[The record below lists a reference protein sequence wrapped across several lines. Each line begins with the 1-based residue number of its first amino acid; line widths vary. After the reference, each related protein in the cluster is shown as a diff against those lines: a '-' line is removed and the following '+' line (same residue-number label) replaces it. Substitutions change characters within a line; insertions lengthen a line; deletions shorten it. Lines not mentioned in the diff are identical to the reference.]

1 MTVIA
6 STASPYKFTR
16 SVMNAIDSKYDSMSD
31 FELVDELSK
40 LSNVAVP
47 KAIEEIRTAP
57 VLHDTVCEVD
67 EMSASVK
74 KILGI

>member
-1 MTVIA
+1 MIA

-16 SVMNAIDSKYDSMSD
+16 SVMDAIDSKYDSMTD

-40 LSNVAVP
+40 ISNVAVP
-47 KAIEEIRTAP
+47 QAIEDIRTAP
-57 VLHDTVCEVD
+57 VLHDTVCEVN
-67 EMSASVK
+67 EMSSSVK